1 LKRFLIGVIALVGTV
16 VVTAQDGA
24 RGIRPEAGMPASQM
38 PGILA
43 KVSFEQR
50 LNGRLPLDVTLKDE
64 DGRDVKLGQYFGIKP
79 VVLAFA
85 FYECPMLCTQ
95 VLNGLTSAL
104 TVLTETVGRDFD
116 VVVVSFDPRETPI
129 LAAGKKKAHV
139 DRYGRPGSEGGWHFL
154 TGDEASIRK
163 VTDAAG
169 FFYQWDE
176 KTQQFA
182 HASGII
188 VTTPDGRL
196 ARYFFGIEYA
206 PRDVKFALIDSSA
219 GRIGNVVDKLML
231 YCYHY
236 DPSTGSYG
244 FVAMNAVRAGGV
256 VTLILL
262 VGFVTLSLRREQRAQ
277 RQPYAT

>member
-1 LKRFLIGVIALVGTV
+1 MKRFLIVVIGLLASAAIS
-16 VVTAQDGA
+16 AQDGP
-24 RGIRPEAGMPASQM
+24 RGIRPEAGTPASQM

-50 LNGRLPLDVTLKDE
+50 LNERLPLDVTLKDE
-64 DGRDVKLGQYFGIKP
+64 DGRAVKLGQYFGTKP
-79 VVLAFA
+79 VVVAFA
-85 FYECPMLCTQ
+85 YYECPMLCTQ
-95 VLNGLTSAL
+95 ILNGLTSSL

-116 VVVVSFDPRETPI
+116 VVVLSFDARETPV
-129 LAAGKKKAHV
+129 LAAGKKKAHL
-139 DRYGRPGSEGGWHFL
+139 DRYNRPGAETGWHFL

-169 FFYQWDE
+169 FYYQWDE

-182 HASGII
+182 HASGIL

-206 PRDVKFALIDSSA
+206 PRDVKFALIEASA
-219 GRIGNVVDKLML
+219 GRLGSAIDKLLL

-236 DPSTGSYG
+236 DPATGGYG
-244 FVAMNAVRAGGV
+244 LVAMNTVRVGAA
-256 VTLILL
+256 VTLIAL
-262 VGFVTLSLRREQRAQ
+262 VGFVTAALARERHRHA
-277 RQPYAT
+277 